1 MNKPH
6 HSTGD
11 WDFLKIKDWA
21 ADDLWELFTN
31 LFVSPPSCLA
41 LTGGAKTEGVYALSN
56 KPLAQNLTAGRI
68 TTWSRRQSAIGAY
81 PYVFIGVTG
90 PGDRGIELICP
101 LQTALFMRRR
111 FDWFQGYDP
120 QNEPATI
127 VLTYNWENDA
137 WLPPSADYY
146 APLSGAVN
154 RVGIGTETGTHW
166 TDTYFDDT
174 EIWLP
179 I

>member
-1 MNKPH
+1 MEKLH
-6 HSTGD
+6 HSVGD
-11 WDFLKIKDWA
+11 WDFLKCDDWSP
-21 ADDLWELFTN
+21 DGLWELYT
-31 LFVSPPSCLA
+31 LEYVSPPSCLA
-41 LTGGAKTEGVYALSN
+41 LTAGHRTNGTCALC
-56 KPLAQNLTAGRI
+56 NLPPTLNMKAGRI

-81 PYVFIGVTG
+81 PFVLIGVTG

-111 FDWFQGYDP
+111 FDWWQGYDP
-120 QNEPATI
+120 TNEPATI
-127 VLTYNWENDA
+127 VLSYRWEDEK
-137 WLPPSADYY
+137 WGIYGTHYY
-146 APLSGAVN
+146 APMVGAVN
-154 RVGIGTETGTHW
+154 RVGVATEDATSW